1 MKFALFALSLGSALS
16 AVKAQVAAYGQCGGL
31 NYTGSTTC
39 VSGYT
44 CVYSNDWYSQC
55 VPSTQ
60 AASSSSTKTS
70 STKTSSTKTSST
82 KTSSTKTS
90 STSSK
95 TSSSSQVSTT
105 AAAGGVTGWAAL
117 GGTTGG
123 AGGTTTRVSTLA
135 ALTAALTGD
144 SPKIVILTASLTG
157 NEVIKVGSNTSLYGA
172 SGSVVLTGI
181 GIRIINVSNVIVRNL
196 KIQKVLADAGDHIG
210 IQASSKVFIDHV
222 DVSSDR
228 DHDKDYY
235 DGLTDITHGCT
246 YITVSNSFFHDHW
259 KTMLIGHSDS
269 NSSEDTAMTVTV
281 NNNYFKNLNSRGP
294 SFRFGHGH
302 VYNNYYQDMS
312 DGINTRV
319 GAILRVEN
327 NVWTG
332 TCSSALYST
341 DGGYAQASGN
351 DFGTCESGNTAL
363 AGTLSIPYSYTLL
376 STSSVISSVTANAG
390 AKLTF

>member
-1 MKFALFALSLGSALS
+1 L
-16 AVKAQVAAYGQCGGL
+16 
-31 NYTGSTTC
+31 
-39 VSGYT
+39 
-44 CVYSNDWYSQC
+44 
-55 VPSTQ
+55 
-60 AASSSSTKTS
+60 
-70 STKTSSTKTSST
+70 
-82 KTSSTKTS
+82 
-90 STSSK
+90 
-95 TSSSSQVSTT
+95 
-105 AAAGGVTGWAAL
+105 
-117 GGTTGG
+117 
-123 AGGTTTRVSTLA
+123 
-135 ALTAALTGD
+135 
-144 SPKIVILTASLTG
+144 
-157 NEVIKVGSNTSLYGA
+157 
-172 SGSVVLTGI
+172 
-181 GIRIINVSNVIVRNL
+181 
-196 KIQKVLADAGDHIG
+196 VLADAGDHIG

>member
-1 MKFALFALSLGSALS
+1 L
-16 AVKAQVAAYGQCGGL
+16 
-31 NYTGSTTC
+31 
-39 VSGYT
+39 
-44 CVYSNDWYSQC
+44 
-55 VPSTQ
+55 
-60 AASSSSTKTS
+60 
-70 STKTSSTKTSST
+70 
-82 KTSSTKTS
+82 
-90 STSSK
+90 
-95 TSSSSQVSTT
+95 
-105 AAAGGVTGWAAL
+105 
-117 GGTTGG
+117 
-123 AGGTTTRVSTLA
+123 
-135 ALTAALTGD
+135 
-144 SPKIVILTASLTG
+144 
-157 NEVIKVGSNTSLYGA
+157 
-172 SGSVVLTGI
+172 
-181 GIRIINVSNVIVRNL
+181 
-196 KIQKVLADAGDHIG
+196 VLADAGDHIG

-246 YITVSNSFFHDHW
+246 CTSLFNAHEKAFQLKRRIDITVSNSFFHDHW

-269 NSSEDTAMTVTV
+269 NSSEDTAMTVSSAENYEPSKIDTAQVTV